1 MIKCIRFVV
10 NLKVFI
16 YLKNMSQVQ
25 NLLINKILKT
35 EDKIYFNKDLL
46 SLQQQLLLQNYLDK
60 IASGY
65 PVDYILGEVDFCGQ
79 KFLVNEGVFLPRWET
94 EWWTAE
100 IIKAKKLEISIFNS
114 EIIKTLSDTNF
125 VLEIGVGSGIIGLSL
140 AAYFD
145 TILGLD
151 INSLAIDLSKKN
163 QEKLHIKNYQIVK
176 SDLFQNF
183 DIKTKLPQNWV
194 LIANLPYVPMTD
206 YPEKIKNKIV
216 FEPDNAIFSGQDG
229 LQLFKQV
236 IEEIKL
242 NPPQIAFFELD
253 PRNIHTASKLAKMA
267 FKTQIIYTDPDKLER
282 LLVCKI

>member
-1 MIKCIRFVV
+1 
-10 NLKVFI
+10 
-16 YLKNMSQVQ
+16 MSQVQ
-25 NLLINKILKT
+25 NLLINNILKT

-65 PVDYILGEVDFCGQ
+65 PVDYILGEVHFCGQ

-94 EWWTAE
+94 EWWTTE

-194 LIANLPYVPMTD
+194 LIANLPYVPMID

-253 PRNIHTASKLAKMA
+253 PRNIHTASKLAKMV